1 MMAENITTSVV
12 QLVQNLEKNVSK
24 ILIKNL
30 GNNNSNK
37 KDAISRVL
45 KYITE
50 KLCLLETNDSEFHR
64 LELVKE
70 LKSRIIRELELKSNE
85 LFLNKFRGDNQH
97 SDNDITILN
106 NVKKELIERINF
118 KQIEQSILKDLEMG
132 VNKIIQKMEKTNTNI
147 NKQQAT
153 SRVSKESKALASA
166 ETMSPTSSLG
176 WKDILSAF
184 NNTNNKSNNGVRKK
198 GKKKKKKSTTI
209 LFQAYSDDEKEDN
222 DNAQNVYITD
232 DDNDGDS
239 SNCSSH
245 FSFSN
250 LPAYDTIPQISKDMS
265 ISNPIDTRI
274 EAWDSINEFS
284 PGDLLHSQFWQ
295 ILKEGILNGLMDP
308 DPTLQKNYIALLQKM
323 YKESPPVL
331 TGEIYLCL
339 LSHLTNHVR
348 TIYPFKVIK
357 ASSDR
362 IKIDLKNL
370 QLNMM
375 IEKFEILNKWQLDI
389 PKHWLYY
396 PDDLNDQII
405 VGTLN
410 LLRLIKGPKTSGEQ
424 PTEEAFGGIEISAF
438 DLIALVDPAAEWFLV
453 WIGRS
458 KMCEQLVNFMWQ
470 TGFIQELAWRVSRMC
485 PVERVSGNKMSNNGI
500 DGKNIPDHH
509 NWSKIREEVV
519 KENND
524 GLFRIGQLR
533 GYRLLHTLAILGRIL
548 LYAQGRRVFED
559 PRGVFVS
566 LAGMPPPRPLPSSIA
581 LPETIVTTPIRATN
595 NLIRAIIKGAAWI
608 VVSKA
613 DAEATAEAIGSKSPS
628 NTLLHTIG
636 WWNKFDSNTTAAT
649 IEEHITLQ
657 NIIATYIQYLIFHA
671 KRSKLKITTIDF
683 LYLSQWQLHIDTL
696 EDILCDIATK
706 PKIFTYN
713 HIYALVCV
721 FVTFDSWT
729 SVGKAI
735 AGILGQLF
743 EHTTGESLYEA
754 PWMNSGNDEKFLG
767 NNSPTLDLLIGY
779 LCKKMPNLH
788 EEEQNYQRMLTR
800 LLEAVSSLFYSSH
813 TMNFLTSNN
822 HNTLC
827 RMMVLAVQNQYLK
840 HNDSNITDKTHGNEN
855 RNLESKLN
863 TDDDGKEYSVTNG
876 LCLCLAQLSI
886 SPLGL
891 NILLSD
897 YRMNAKIDYQNSLSA
912 CSRYIN
918 GYLGDSLPEL
928 YDNRLGL
935 CEHVMTIASTQ
946 SGCRALEKEGTVR
959 FIHDALLKLL
969 NDPNGVISKPLM
981 LHRPPDE
988 CPYMNSLLQIV
999 KVLMSSS
1006 YMFAI
1011 NDTSKNSD
1019 MKQLQDFIIWN
1030 LLFGKDNGNNNNNS
1044 KTVTLNYE
1052 EWRLIGIN
1060 IVQSMVSNLNNAL
1073 YLENEYQLID
1083 KLTLLQDENKITFVD
1098 NDISNP
1104 NNGDALPEGVTF
1116 VHAPVRS
1123 KLQSSALPPTEEGSS
1138 RDAKHDYIIDANTI
1152 GYQDLIGALTR
1163 IGGPSDRGICFL
1175 PKTRDLT
1182 TPYRVP
1188 LILENSFGA
1197 VNIRRSNN
1205 TGMASNIE
1213 LSLSKMVKDDN
1224 TNTMEFFRDHFL
1236 NSNAIKEILDEQ
1248 MPLKRFCERF
1258 AKKFRGRG
1266 GMWRDWIDNSMKEK
1280 ENSIGYEFF
1289 IDNSAQKKELEA
1301 LIQRSNFANNGITYY
1316 YRRIMERMLNVTG
1329 KTDRKSLWIERLDK
1343 ERKIE
1348 TSKLLKAFGNHA
1360 AKLSIDYG
1368 IRCGLIEQMGKCD
1381 VLDDMTDNVCIFLQ
1395 KVASTEAIDWFSFVI
1410 HLTFFAQS
1418 SESVSINKI
1427 DGSMR
1432 MLKQISQ
1439 VRHSIFVW
1447 PAYSN
1452 LLEEDENSI
1461 VSFVTHLII
1470 CILEK
1475 ENIEVVSAIRMN
1487 GFSLHRIL
1495 SIWISQCFVNYLN
1508 WVDILHYINFSLFL
1522 GMDYQVYFI
1531 IALLDHLK
1539 ESIKIQTWNL
1549 LMGEI
1554 LLYNPLYGAFDAIA
1568 AYPKMRSL
1576 EKKYGNFIV
1585 KKMNEVM
1592 DQYNR

>member
-1 MMAENITTSVV
+1 MAENITSSLA

-24 ILIKNL
+24 ILIKRL
-30 GNNNSNK
+30 GNSNSNNNK
-37 KDAISRVL
+37 KDAITRVL

-70 LKSRIIRELELKSNE
+70 LKSRIMRELELKGNE
-85 LFLNKFRGDNQH
+85 LFLNKYRGDSQD
-97 SDNDITILN
+97 SDNDTTMLN
-106 NVKKELIERINF
+106 NVKKELIEQIDF
-118 KQIEQSILKDLEMG
+118 KLIEQSVLKDLEMG
-132 VNKIIQKMEKTNTNI
+132 VNKIIKKMEKTNTN
-147 NKQQAT
+147 K
-153 SRVSKESKALASA
+153 
-166 ETMSPTSSLG
+166 
-176 WKDILSAF
+176 
-184 NNTNNKSNNGVRKK
+184 
-198 GKKKKKKSTTI
+198 
-209 LFQAYSDDEKEDN
+209 
-222 DNAQNVYITD
+222 
-232 DDNDGDS
+232 
-239 SNCSSH
+239 
-245 FSFSN
+245 
-250 LPAYDTIPQISKDMS
+250 
-265 ISNPIDTRI
+265 
-274 EAWDSINEFS
+274 
-284 PGDLLHSQFWQ
+284 
-295 ILKEGILNGLMDP
+295 GILNGLMDP

-348 TIYPFKVIK
+348 TIYPFKVIS
-357 ASSDR
+357 ASNEKV
-362 IKIDLKNL
+362 KIDLKDP
-370 QLNMM
+370 QLNM
-375 IEKFEILNKWQLDI
+375 IVEKFEILHKWQLDI

-410 LLRLIKGPKTSGEQ
+410 LLRLIKGPKTSGEKRN
-424 PTEEAFGGIEISAF
+424 EEAFGGIEISAF

-470 TGFIQELAWRVSRMC
+470 TGLIQELAWRVYRMC
-485 PVERVSGNKMSNNGI
+485 PVERVGGSKVSNNGI
-500 DGKNIPDHH
+500 DGNNIPDRH
-509 NWSKIREEVV
+509 NWSKIRDEVV

-524 GLFRIGQLR
+524 GLYRIGQLR

-566 LAGMPPPRPLPSSIA
+566 SDGAPPPRPLPSSIA

-595 NLIRAIIKGAAWI
+595 NLIRAIIKGAAWM

-613 DAEATAEAIGSKSPS
+613 DAVATAEATGSKSPS

-636 WWNKFDSNTTAAT
+636 WWNKFDNDTTAAT
-649 IEEHITLQ
+649 IKEHITLQ

-671 KRSKLKITTIDF
+671 KRSKLKVTTIDF
-683 LYLSQWQLHIDTL
+683 LYLSQWQMHIDTL

-713 HIYALVCV
+713 HIYAFVCV

-754 PWMNSGNDEKFLG
+754 PWMNRENDEEFLS
-767 NNSPTLDLLIGY
+767 NNSPALDLLIGY
-779 LCKKMPNLH
+779 LCKKLPNLH
-788 EEEQNYQRMLTR
+788 DEEKKYQTMLMR
-800 LLEAVSSLFYSSH
+800 LLEAISSLFYSSH
-813 TMNFLTSNN
+813 TMNFLTNNN
-822 HNTLC
+822 HSTLC
-827 RMMVLAVQNQYLK
+827 RTMVLAVQNQYLK
-840 HNDSNITDKTHGNEN
+840 HKDSNIADKTHGSEN
-855 RNLESKLN
+855 RSLGSKIS
-863 TDDDGKEYSVTNG
+863 TDDDGEEYNVMNG

-886 SPLGL
+886 SSLGL
-891 NILLSD
+891 NLLLLD
-897 YRMNAKIDYQNSLSA
+897 YRMNAKVDYQTSLSA

-918 GYLGDSLPEL
+918 GQLGDSLPEL
-928 YDNRLGL
+928 YDDRLGL
-935 CEHVMTIASTQ
+935 CEYVMTIASTQ

-959 FIHDALLKLL
+959 LIHDSLLKLL
-969 NDPNGVISKPLM
+969 NDPNGVISNPLM

-988 CPYMNSLLQIV
+988 CPYLNSLLQIV

-1011 NDTSKNSD
+1011 NDTGDNSD

-1030 LLFGKDNGNNNNNS
+1030 LLFGNDTRNNNNES
-1044 KTVTLNYE
+1044 KTVTLNYD

-1083 KLTLLQDENKITFVD
+1083 KLILLQDESKINFVD
-1098 NDISNP
+1098 NDIDNL
-1104 NNGDALPEGVTF
+1104 NNGDALPEGVSF
-1116 VHAPVRS
+1116 VHAPVGS
-1123 KLQSSALPPTEEGSS
+1123 KSSASALPPTEERSS
-1138 RDAKHDYIIDANTI
+1138 RDAKHAYIIDANTI

-1163 IGGPSDRGICFL
+1163 IGGPSDRGMYFL
-1175 PKTRDLT
+1175 PKTRDLS

-1188 LILENSFGA
+1188 LILESSFGTA
-1197 VNIRRSNN
+1197 NIRRSIN
-1205 TGMASNIE
+1205 TGMAYNVE
-1213 LSLSKMVKDDN
+1213 LSVSKMMKDDN
-1224 TNTMEFFRDHFL
+1224 TNTMEFFQHHFVKS
-1236 NSNAIKEILDEQ
+1236 NSIKEILDEQ
-1248 MPLKRFCERF
+1248 MPLKRLCERF
-1258 AKKFRGRG
+1258 AEKFRGRG
-1266 GMWRDWIDNSMKEK
+1266 GMWRDWIDNSMNEK
-1280 ENSIGYEFF
+1280 ENSVGYEFF
-1289 IDNSAQKKELEA
+1289 IDNSAQQKELET
-1301 LIQRSNFANNGITYY
+1301 LIQRSNFANNCITYY
-1316 YRRIMERMLNVTG
+1316 YRRIMERMLNVTCNTG
-1329 KTDRKSLWIERLDK
+1329 RKSLWIERLDK
-1343 ERKIE
+1343 ERRIQ
-1348 TSKLLKAFGNHA
+1348 TSKLLNGFGNHA
-1360 AKLSIDYG
+1360 AKLLIDYG

-1395 KVASTEAIDWFSFVI
+1395 KVASTEAIDWFSFVV
-1410 HLTFFAQS
+1410 HLICFAQS
-1418 SESVSINKI
+1418 SESVNINKI

-1432 MLKQISQ
+1432 MLKQISRI
-1439 VRHSIFVW
+1439 RHSVFVW

-1461 VSFVTHLII
+1461 VCFLTHLII

-1487 GFSLHRIL
+1487 GFSLHKIL
-1495 SIWISQCFVNYLN
+1495 SVWISQCFVNYLN

-1522 GMDYQVYFI
+1522 GMDYQIYFI

-1549 LMGEI
+1549 VLGEI
-1554 LLYNPLYGAFDAIA
+1554 LLYNPLYGAFDAIT

-1585 KKMNEVM
+1585 KEMNKVM
-1592 DQYNR
+1592 DQHNL